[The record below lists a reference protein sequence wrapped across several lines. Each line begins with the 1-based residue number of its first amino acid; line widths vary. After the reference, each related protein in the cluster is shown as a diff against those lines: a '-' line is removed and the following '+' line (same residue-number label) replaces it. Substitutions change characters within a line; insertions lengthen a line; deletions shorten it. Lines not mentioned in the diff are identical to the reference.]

1 MKLNQNRLTELIS
14 KRVMFDFQILLRLK
28 IIIGEDYL
36 INLKLINSIN
46 LKSLDLMSLLSYLIN
61 LIFSNYLFE
70 KFCCRLMLFCYLIN
84 QELLI
89 YPMCILQVE

>member
-14 KRVMFDFQILLRLK
+14 KRVIFDFQILLKLK

-36 INLKLINSIN
+36 INLKLINSSN
-46 LKSLDLMSLLSYLIN
+46 LKSFDLMSLFSYLIN

-70 KFCCRLMLFCYLIN
+70 
-84 QELLI
+84 
-89 YPMCILQVE
+89 

>member
-14 KRVMFDFQILLRLK
+14 KRVIFDFQIFLKLK

-36 INLKLINSIN
+36 INLKLINSSN
-46 LKSLDLMSLLSYLIN
+46 LKSFDLMSLFSYLIN

-70 KFCCRLMLFCYLIN
+70 
-84 QELLI
+84 
-89 YPMCILQVE
+89 